1 MDQRDLLAFLEAG
14 SSSDEYSPGAGQILG
29 ILKQMKDEFEAN
41 LKSAVESEDSALAG
55 FAELKASKEK
65 EIEVATES
73 IESKMGRAG
82 ELAVSIVTTKNG
94 LEDSTEEETDSAKTL
109 ADLKKSCA
117 AKEKE
122 YSAATKDRA

>member
-65 EIEVATES
+65 EVEVATES
-73 IESKMGRAG
+73 IETKMSRSG
-82 ELAVSIVTTKNG
+82 ELAVSVIQTKNG
-94 LEDSTEEETDSAKTL
+94 LEDSTEDAADAVKTL
-109 ADLKKSCA
+109 EAVK
-117 AKEKE
+117 
-122 YSAATKDRA
+122 T